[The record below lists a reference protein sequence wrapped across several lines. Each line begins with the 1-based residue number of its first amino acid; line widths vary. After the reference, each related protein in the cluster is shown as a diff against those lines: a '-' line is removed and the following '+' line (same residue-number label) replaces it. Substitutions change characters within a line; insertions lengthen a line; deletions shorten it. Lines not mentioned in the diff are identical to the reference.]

1 MGYCEKGSRLS
12 KRFEKLGKS
21 FIVYDNSAVPQMSE
35 HLFDYASWPDAD
47 AAPGYSGGRGATLFI
62 EHEGDPWVLRHYHR
76 GGQIGQLLKD
86 GFLFMGGGRTRPML
100 EYDLLDWIYKQ
111 GLPSPQPV
119 AARYVRRGLYYTADL
134 ITRRLPQVTPLSLR
148 LAEGPLQTSIWTQ
161 VGECVGQFHAARVY
175 HADLTAHNLQIS
187 DANKIYLLDFDRGRR
202 MAGSGGWQ
210 NSNLSRLK
218 RSFLK
223 ISEGHSICFNEVCWG
238 ELMKGYRRVL
248 GGN

>member
-1 MGYCEKGSRLS
+1 
-12 KRFEKLGKS
+12 
-21 FIVYDNSAVPQMSE
+21 MSE

-100 EYDLLDWIYKQ
+100 EYDLLDCMYKL

-134 ITRRLPQVTPLSLR
+134 ITRLLPEVTPLSIR
-148 LAEGPLQTSIWTQ
+148 LAEGPLEASVWTQ
-161 VGECVGQFHAARVY
+161 VGECVGQFHAASIY

-187 DANKIYLLDFDRGRR
+187 VANKIYLLDFDRGRR
-202 MAGSGGWQ
+202 MAGSGRWQ
-210 NSNLSRLK
+210 ERNLSRLK

-223 ISEGHSICFNEVCWG
+223 VSEGSSVSFNEMHWS

-248 GGN
+248 SHK

>member
-1 MGYCEKGSRLS
+1 MSR
-12 KRFEKLGKS
+12 RFEKLGKS
-21 FIVYDNSAVPQMSE
+21 FIVYDNSVVPQMSE

-62 EHEGDPWVLRHYHR
+62 EHEGDQWVLRHYHR

-86 GFLFMGGGRTRPML
+86 GFLFMGGGRTRPMR
-100 EYDLLDWIYKQ
+100 EYDLLDCIYKL

-134 ITRRLPQVTPLSLR
+134 ITRLLPEVTPLSIR
-148 LAEGPLQTSIWTQ
+148 LAEGPLEASVWMQ
-161 VGECVGQFHAARVY
+161 VGECVGQFHAARIY

-202 MAGSGGWQ
+202 MAGSGSWQ
-210 NSNLSRLK
+210 DSNLSRLK

-223 ISEGHSICFNEVCWG
+223 ISEGNSICFNEVCWS

>member
-1 MGYCEKGSRLS
+1 MR
-12 KRFEKLGKS
+12 
-21 FIVYDNSAVPQMSE
+21 
-35 HLFDYASWPDAD
+35 
-47 AAPGYSGGRGATLFI
+47 
-62 EHEGDPWVLRHYHR
+62 
-76 GGQIGQLLKD
+76 
-86 GFLFMGGGRTRPML
+86 
-100 EYDLLDWIYKQ
+100 EYDLLDCIYKL

-134 ITRRLPQVTPLSLR
+134 ITRLLPEVTPLSIR
-148 LAEGPLQTSIWTQ
+148 LAEGPLEASVWMQ
-161 VGECVGQFHAARVY
+161 VGVCVGQFHAARIY

-202 MAGSGGWQ
+202 MGGSGSWQ
-210 NSNLSRLK
+210 DSNLSRLK

-223 ISEGHSICFNEVCWG
+223 ISEGNSICFNEVCWS